1 MSSEIGSEAGKTNW
15 VLELGAF
22 RSLYKSAEHS
32 VSAVLR
38 CILVQIV
45 NNVGE
50 HAETQRKVAI
60 VGHS

>member
-1 MSSEIGSEAGKTNW
+1 MGSEIGSEPGKTNW

-22 RSLYKSAEHS
+22 RSLYEPAEYR

-50 HAETQRKVAI
+50 HAETQ
-60 VGHS
+60 